1 MKERTRE
8 YVIETSLPLIEVD
21 EDGNLPVM
29 TTTQRNKASVMIR
42 NECAD
47 YGHGSCLPLG
57 CKCPQCNSFTVL
69 CRYFRHVLLKS
80 GSIPGA
86 KTLEAEIFK
95 GNPVKTCKEC
105 GRPFIPKSGHTKY
118 CPSCVDVVRRR
129 KVAASARKSRA
140 KNKGKA

>member
-1 MKERTRE
+1 MKEHTRE
-8 YVIETSLPLIEVD
+8 HVIETSLPLIEVD
-21 EDGNLPVM
+21 ENGNLPVM
-29 TTTQRNKASVMIR
+29 TTIQRNKASIMIR

-47 YGHGSCLPLG
+47 YDHGSCLPLG

-95 GNPVKTCKEC
+95 GKPVKTCKEC
-105 GRPFIPKSGHTKY
+105 GRPFIPKSNRAKY
-118 CPSCVDVVRRR
+118 CHDCGERVRRQKKAATMR
-129 KVAASARKSRA
+129 KQRSAAK
-140 KNKGKA
+140 KDG